1 MADNIQTVSDD
12 EAVQAAV
19 NWGMERYNDANLSGR
34 VATREGDEVFVDL
47 EIPEQAS
54 VVMVHVMRGDDGH
67 LMVAQPETH

>member
-1 MADNIQTVSDD
+1 MNDNGQTVTDD

-19 NWGMERYNDANLSGR
+19 NWGMERYNDANLKGW

-54 VVMVHVMRGDDGH
+54 VMMVHVRRGANGK
-67 LMVAQPETH
+67 LIVAQQDVH